1 MAGWLKRENESSVEE
16 SLGAPQ
22 KTEVCSDS
30 ENENNSDKKLKS
42 LFDEFLVVFLKEVS
56 GISCFRPLPPLIGEG
71 EEVDLFKLH
80 VVVRKRGGYRGV
92 SENGLWSLV
101 AKDCGF
107 ELRTGAALKLV
118 YVKYLDTLDRWLR
131 KAVKDQQ
138 RAETGAQET
147 YLGFSGLLMELE
159 SDLKVFMPDK
169 IKKGEKFV
177 EYKKSALGSGGED
190 FVELNMDV
198 KSVDKKSSRENREGN
213 VNADEKQCVEKGG
226 CVIDPATEDDP
237 VSRKRKRECY
247 MSMLNWIRE
256 VARDPCDPAI
266 GLLPERHKWKY
277 YGSELQWKQILM
289 VREEM
294 LLKRNVDT
302 SPQQSV
308 WQKKQKMHP
317 SLYDNYQCS
326 SERLRCSQRLLSAKD
341 PSRKARERLNL
352 ESSSSDCESDD
363 DSADKPS
370 DPTANSAG
378 FWGKHRQKRIPIGTP
393 FQADLPEFCA
403 ADYESDSKWL
413 GTKIWPLDKGAQKK
427 SLIERDRIGKGRQE
441 ICGCQF
447 PGSPEC
453 VRFHVREKRRKVK
466 LELDSAFYRWK
477 FDGMGED
484 VALSWT
490 KEDEKKFQEIVESN
504 RLSLEKYFWDELF
517 KFFPNKGREV
527 LVSYYFNVFL
537 LRRRGQQ
544 NRSST
549 SKIDSDDEESE
560 FGPIANKFGQ
570 IAAKSPGSIFCSP
583 KKSHSNSR

>member
-30 ENENNSDKKLKS
+30 ENENTSDKKLKS

-80 VVVRKRGGYRGV
+80 VVVRESGGYRGV

-107 ELRTGAALKLV
+107 DLRTGAALKLV

-131 KAVKDQQ
+131 KVLKDQQ
-138 RAETGAQET
+138 RSETGDQET
-147 YLGFSGLLMELE
+147 SLGFSGLLMELE

-169 IKKGEKFV
+169 IKKGENFV
-177 EYKKSALGSGGED
+177 EFKKSALGSGGED
-190 FVELNMDV
+190 FAELNMDV
-198 KSVDKKSSRENREGN
+198 KTADKKSSRENREGN
-213 VNADEKQCVEKGG
+213 VNADGKQCVEKGG
-226 CVIDPATEDDP
+226 RVDDPATEDDP
-237 VSRKRKRECY
+237 VCRKRKRECY
-247 MSMLNWIRE
+247 MGMLNWIRE
-256 VARDPCDPAI
+256 VAKDPCDPAI

-277 YGSELQWKQILM
+277 YGSEVQWKQILM

-317 SLYDNYQCS
+317 SLYDNDQCS

-363 DSADKPS
+363 DSSDKPS
-370 DPTANSAG
+370 DPTADSAG

-413 GTKIWPLDKGAQKK
+413 GTKIWPLDKGERKK

-466 LELDSAFYRWK
+466 LELGSAFYRWK

-504 RLSLEKYFWDELF
+504 RLSSEKYFWDELF

>member
-80 VVVRKRGGYRGV
+80 VVVRERGGYRGV

-107 ELRTGAALKLV
+107 DLRTGAALKLV

-131 KAVKDQQ
+131 KVLKDQQ
-138 RAETGAQET
+138 RSETGDQET
-147 YLGFSGLLMELE
+147 SLGFSGLLMELE

-169 IKKGEKFV
+169 IKKGENFV
-177 EYKKSALGSGGED
+177 EFKKSALGSGGED
-190 FVELNMDV
+190 FAELNMDV
-198 KSVDKKSSRENREGN
+198 KTADKKSSRENRE
-213 VNADEKQCVEKGG
+213 
-226 CVIDPATEDDP
+226 
-237 VSRKRKRECY
+237 
-247 MSMLNWIRE
+247 
-256 VARDPCDPAI
+256 DPCDPAI

-308 WQKKQKMHP
+308 WQFPTLENNLSDVIPYEQMDLYDIAEACSWSTVFANTEGESNLSSTVSRNPFDPNSSLTLQKKQKMHP
-317 SLYDNYQCS
+317 SLYDNDQCS

-370 DPTANSAG
+370 DPTADSAG

-413 GTKIWPLDKGAQKK
+413 GTKIWPLDKGT
-427 SLIERDRIGKGRQE
+427 E
-441 ICGCQF
+441 
-447 PGSPEC
+447 
-453 VRFHVREKRRKVK
+453 EK
-466 LELDSAFYRWK
+466 L
-477 FDGMGED
+477 
-484 VALSWT
+484 
-490 KEDEKKFQEIVESN
+490 N
-504 RLSLEKYFWDELF
+504 
-517 KFFPNKGREV
+517 
-527 LVSYYFNVFL
+527 
-537 LRRRGQQ
+537 
-544 NRSST
+544 
-549 SKIDSDDEESE
+549 
-560 FGPIANKFGQ
+560 
-570 IAAKSPGSIFCSP
+570 
-583 KKSHSNSR
+583 